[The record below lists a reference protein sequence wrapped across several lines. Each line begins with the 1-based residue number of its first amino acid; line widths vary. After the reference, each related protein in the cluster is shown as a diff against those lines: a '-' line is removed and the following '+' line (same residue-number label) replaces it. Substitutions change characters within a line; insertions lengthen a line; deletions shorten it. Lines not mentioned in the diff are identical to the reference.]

1 MTLARKWTEL
11 EIILCNVIILRNKN
25 TLCFLICRV
34 KAKNDKK
41 TEVTLM
47 RNREKLDEL
56 DEEEGS
62 QKYIFICIKMP
73 K

>member
-1 MTLARKWTEL
+1 MTLATKWTEL
-11 EIILCNVIILRNKN
+11 EIILCQVIILRNRN
-25 TLCFLICRV
+25 TIWFLICRT

-56 DEEEGS
+56 DEE
-62 QKYIFICIKMP
+62 
-73 K
+73 